1 MKNLGC
7 SIFINKT
14 FDYQFPNGPKVTMEF
29 QVIAYPNKDG
39 RSWGYDVEPLDTNE
53 IEVMGIKLSKRPEIE
68 GLNHNGTKPKH
79 VSAIRAYEQQMD
91 KMGVDI
97 GAVVTEAFEA
107 ELAKFTRLSELLY
120 GTDVMVEADIDNTP
134 DEKIKAAD
142 NR

>member
-1 MKNLGC
+1 MKNSGC

-29 QVIAYPNKDG
+29 QIIAYPNNDSK
-39 RSWGYDVEPLDTNE
+39 SWGYDVEPVDTTE
-53 IEVMGIKLSKRPEIE
+53 IEVMGIKLSERPETE
-68 GLNHNGTKPKH
+68 GFGYNKKPKQ
-79 VSAIRAYEQQMD
+79 VSAITAYEQQMD

-107 ELAKFTRLSELLY
+107 EIKQFTRLSQLLE
-120 GTDVMVEADIDNTP
+120 GTGIMVEADINNEP
-134 DEKIKAAD
+134 VVKEEASA